1 MSQNAR
7 RPRRG
12 PGSNGSSLNST
23 MSIVVAAVAVLLGF
37 LILRDIGGSDS
48 SSSDVPVDPATSE
61 TVVTDTVPVDVVVT
75 ETTLPLTAFKVQIA
89 NASKVSGSAGDLTTQ
104 LQGRG
109 FIVQPAI
116 NTDAA
121 TPKQTVTIVYYNPT
135 SEAAAALVATTLG
148 GVATA
153 PMPTPIPTET
163 GNIGEASVLILLGT
177 DLAGKPLPAAAG

>member
-12 PGSNGSSLNST
+12 AGSNGSSLNST

-121 TPKQTVTIVYYNPT
+121 TIKQTATVVYFNPG
-135 SEAAAALVATTLG
+135 SEGAAALVATTLG

-163 GNIGEASVLILLGT
+163 GNIGKQAC
-177 DLAGKPLPAAAG
+177 

>member
-7 RPRRG
+7 RPRSG
-12 PGSNGSSLNST
+12 AGSKGSSLNST

-37 LILRDIGGSDS
+37 LILRDIGGSNS
-48 SSSDVPVDPATSE
+48 SSSEVPVDPASSE
-61 TVVTDTVPVDVVVT
+61 TVVTDTVPVDAVVT
-75 ETTLPLTAFKVQIA
+75 ESTLPLTAFKVQIA
-89 NASKVSGSAGDLTTQ
+89 NASEVSGSAGELTTQ

-116 NTDAA
+116 NTNDA
-121 TPKQTVTIVYYNPT
+121 TIKQTATVVYFNPG
-135 SEAAAALVATTLG
+135 SEGAAALVATTLG

-177 DLAGKPLPAAAG
+177 DIAGKPLPAG

>member
-12 PGSNGSSLNST
+12 AGSNGSSLNST

-37 LILRDIGGSDS
+37 LILRDIGGSNS
-48 SSSDVPVDPATSE
+48 SSSDLPVDPVTSE
-61 TVVTDTVPVDVVVT
+61 TVVTETTLGDAVVPDS
-75 ETTLPLTAFKVQIA
+75 TLPLTAFKVQIA

-121 TPKQTVTIVYYNPT
+121 TQKQTATVVYYNPG
-135 SEAAAALVATTLG
+135 SEGAAALVATTLG

-153 PMPTPIPTET
+153 PMPAPIPTET

-177 DLAGKPLPAAAG
+177 DLAGKPLPAG

>member
-12 PGSNGSSLNST
+12 PSSNGSSLNST

-37 LILRDIGGSDS
+37 LILRDIGGSNS
-48 SSSDVPVDPATSE
+48 ASSDIPVDPAMSE
-61 TVVTDTVPVDVVVT
+61 TIVT
-75 ETTLPLTAFKVQIA
+75 ETTVVDPAVTESTLPLTGFKVQIA
-89 NASKVSGSAGDLTTQ
+89 NASEVSGSAGELTTQ

-116 NTDAA
+116 NASDATQKQIA
-121 TPKQTVTIVYYNPT
+121 TVVFFNPG
-135 SEAAAALVATTLG
+135 SEGAAALVAATLG

-163 GNIGEASVLILLGT
+163 GNIGEASVLIFLGT
-177 DLAGKPLPAAAG
+177 DLAGKPLPAG

>member
-12 PGSNGSSLNST
+12 PGSSGSSLNST

-48 SSSDVPVDPATSE
+48 SSSDIPVDSVTSE
-61 TVVTDTVPVDVVVT
+61 TVVTETTLVDPAVT
-75 ETTLPLTAFKVQIA
+75 ETTLTLTAFKVQIA

-109 FIVQPAI
+109 F
-116 NTDAA
+116 NSHTR
-121 TPKQTVTIVYYNPT
+121 
-135 SEAAAALVATTLG
+135 L
-148 GVATA
+148 
-153 PMPTPIPTET
+153 
-163 GNIGEASVLILLGT
+163 
-177 DLAGKPLPAAAG
+177 

>member
-12 PGSNGSSLNST
+12 PSSNGSSLNST

-48 SSSDVPVDPATSE
+48 STTDIPVDPATSE
-61 TVVTDTVPVDVVVT
+61 TIVTETTLVDPAVT
-75 ETTLPLTAFKVQIA
+75 ETTLPLTGFKVQIA

-121 TPKQTVTIVYYNPT
+121 TQKQTATVVYYNPG
-135 SEAAAALVATTLG
+135 SEGAAALVATTLG

-153 PMPTPIPTET
+153 PMPTPIPET
-163 GNIGEASVLILLGT
+163 GTIGEASVLILLGT
-177 DLAGKPLPAAAG
+177 DLAGKPLPAG